1 MSASTPLGATVAN
14 PGGTAG
20 GTNSNLGNTGTG
32 TGAGSGVGGSGS
44 GAHGG
49 YGSGA
54 GGNAHGGSVH
64 GAGVTGGGAGVG
76 QQQRSVAF
84 GGAPMGVGGAGGR
97 GPDEKKPGKV
107 KAVTSAVEREGN
119 LRALLGEA
127 PLVLPPVIGHN
138 VRD

>member
-54 GGNAHGGSVH
+54 GSNAH